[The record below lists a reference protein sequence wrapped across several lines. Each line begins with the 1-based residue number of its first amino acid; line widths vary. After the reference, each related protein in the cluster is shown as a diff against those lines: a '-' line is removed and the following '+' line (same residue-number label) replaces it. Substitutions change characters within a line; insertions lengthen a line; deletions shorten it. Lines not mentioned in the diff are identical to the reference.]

1 MRELIA
7 ALHADPAARDAARDA
22 YDAPARWRA
31 PLPEATRLAAVH
43 AHSGVP
49 QAQWKALDAAYHEV
63 GEAAQARSPDRTP
76 LTPAM
81 AIDLASAALADCEQL
96 GTAGRAA
103 CLDRA
108 LQIETLVT
116 RDGE

>member
-1 MRELIA
+1 MVGVDHDGPRVPGQPPAGVPGAAGHELAMRE
-7 ALHADPAARDAARDA
+7 HQ
-22 YDAPARWRA
+22 
-31 PLPEATRLAAVH
+31 
-43 AHSGVP
+43 AH
-49 QAQWKALDAAYHEV
+49 LDA
-63 GEAAQARSPDRTP
+63 
-76 LTPAM
+76 AM

-108 LQIETLVT
+108 LQIEILVT